1 MILKHIRFYF
11 LVFIVLPFTA
21 VAAGLQPLNNEE
33 LQAIEGQAGADLTLK
48 LSLNQK
54 LDGQFDSVMCSNPG
68 YCHIA
73 LTFSGRYVQP
83 GNNGTFVPNNKEGNK
98 LWLVW
103 KAVQGSVNI
112 QKLGLDGIDLKYRN
126 TSNVEIVKPSILVSF
141 TAAEPIQIRN
151 FGYEA
156 LSIERDN
163 FNSNNNTEGSSTN
176 DQDYGYLKNTRYS
189 NNQDDFNNR
198 TSSPYDAGKQT
209 GFTGLKMNGNLA
221 INGRLAIFSCNGTHQ
236 RC

>member
-1 MILKHIRFYF
+1 MIITHIRFYLLILF
-11 LVFIVLPFTA
+11 LWPLMA
-21 VAAGLQPLNNEE
+21 VSAGLQALNNDE
-33 LQAIEGQAGADLTLK
+33 LQAIEGQAGADLSLK

-54 LDGQFDSVMCSNPG
+54 LDGKFDNVMCSNPG

-73 LTFSGRYVQP
+73 ISLSGRFVKP
-83 GNNGTFVPNNKEGNK
+83 GNNGTFIPDSNEGNK

-112 QKLGLDGIDLKYRN
+112 QKLGLDGVDLKYRN
-126 TSNVEIVKPSILVSF
+126 ASNVEIVKPSILVSF

-163 FNSNNNTEGSSTN
+163 FNSSRSSEGSSGN
-176 DQDYGYLKNTRYS
+176 DQDYAYLKNTRYS
-189 NNQDDFNNR
+189 NNQSDFNNR

-221 INGRLAIFSCNGTHQ
+221 INGRLAIFSCNGTHP

>member
-1 MILKHIRFYF
+1 MIIKHVRFYLLILF
-11 LVFIVLPFTA
+11 LWPLIA
-21 VAAGLQPLNNEE
+21 VSAGLQALNNDE
-33 LQAIEGQAGADLTLK
+33 LQAVEGQAGADLRLK

-54 LDGQFDSVMCSNPG
+54 LDGQFDNVMCSNPG

-73 LTFSGRYVQP
+73 ISLNKRFVKP
-83 GNNGTFVPNNKEGNK
+83 GNNGTFIPDSNEGNK

-126 TSNVEIVKPSILVSF
+126 SSNVEIVKPSILVSF

-163 FNSNNNTEGSSTN
+163 FTSSVNIHGGSSN
-176 DQDYGYLKNTRYS
+176 EQDYAYLKNTRYS
-189 NNQDDFNNR
+189 NNQSDFNNR

-221 INGRLAIFSCNGTHQ
+221 INGRLAIFSCNGNHP